1 MTPAD
6 PDATE
11 QDRAFMR
18 LAIQTMRAAGV
29 IERTGGPFGA
39 VVVLNGLIVATAGN
53 QPGSERS

>member
-1 MTPAD
+1 VTPAD

-39 VVVLNGLIVATAGN
+39 VVVLNGMIVATAGN
-53 QPGSERS
+53 RV